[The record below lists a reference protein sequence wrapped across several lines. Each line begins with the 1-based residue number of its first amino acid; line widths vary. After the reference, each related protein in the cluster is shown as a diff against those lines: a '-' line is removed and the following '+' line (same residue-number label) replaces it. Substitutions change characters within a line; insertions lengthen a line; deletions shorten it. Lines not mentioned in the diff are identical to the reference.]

1 MVVVLQIAFK
11 VEQENFKV
19 FILVNFL
26 KFDFL
31 IMCQVFVYKYL
42 YCWKNVFWKFQNS
55 GNNIINVKG
64 AKVLW

>member
-11 VEQENFKV
+11 VEQENSIV

-31 IMCQVFVYKYL
+31 IICQVFV
-42 YCWKNVFWKFQNS
+42 
-55 GNNIINVKG
+55 
-64 AKVLW
+64 